1 MKKNV
6 DLLHESI
13 LPALTRLAV
22 PIMATSL
29 VQMAYNLTDM
39 LWIGRLGAGA
49 VTAVGTA
56 GLYIWMSQGVVDLAR
71 IGGQVKVSQSLGGQ
85 DEEEA
90 GQFAKGALQIG
101 IFLALLF
108 GVISLLGAGPLIG
121 FFGLQSGAII
131 RDSEL
136 YLQITGGA
144 IIFSFLNAVLTGI
157 LAAEGDSK
165 TPFKA
170 NVVGLVSN
178 IVMDP
183 VLIFGLG
190 PFPKMGVEGAAIA
203 TVGAQMV
210 VTALF
215 IVAVREDKIIFDK
228 FRLFTKTSFRHI
240 KGIMQIGLP
249 AAMQK
254 ILMAGISMILTRLV
268 ASWGDTAVAVQRV
281 GSQIESISWM
291 TAEGF
296 GVAINSFTGQN
307 YGAKQYKRVKDG
319 YLTAVKIMTV
329 WGILT
334 TAVLIFLSVPIFRVF
349 IAEPEVLAAGSDY
362 LKILGV
368 SQIFMCIEILTA
380 GAFAGLGKTMLSSV
394 ISTIFTVLRIPMA
407 VALSATVLGLN
418 GIWWAITLSS
428 VLKGMIFLGF
438 YLVTLRKLKKVQ
450 KTIDG

>member
-1 MKKNV
+1 MGDIMKKHV

-71 IGGQVKVSQSLGGQ
+71 IGGQVKVSQSLGSQ
-85 DEEEA
+85 EVQEA
-90 GQFAKGALQIG
+90 GQFAKGAIQIG

-108 GVISLLGAGPLIG
+108 GVVSLLGAGSLIG
-121 FFGLQSGAII
+121 FFGLQSGQII
-131 RDSEL
+131 MDSER

-165 TPFKA
+165 TSFRV
-170 NVVGLVSN
+170 NVVGLIFN
-178 IVMDP
+178 IIMDP
-183 VLIFGLG
+183 ILIFGLG

-203 TVGAQMV
+203 TVGAQIV
-210 VTALF
+210 VTILF
-215 IVAVREDKIIFDK
+215 AIAVRDDRVIFDK
-228 FRLFTKTSFRHI
+228 FRVFGKPSFCHMR
-240 KGIMQIGLP
+240 GIVQIGLP

-254 ILMAGISMILTRLV
+254 MLMAGISMVLTRLV
-268 ASWGDTAVAVQRV
+268 TSWGDTAVAVQRV

-307 YGAKQYKRVKDG
+307 YGARQYKRVKNG
-319 YLTAVKIMTV
+319 YVAAVKIMTL
-329 WGILT
+329 WGLFT

-349 IAEPEVLAAGSDY
+349 IAEPAILSAGSDY
-362 LKILGV
+362 LKILGA
-368 SQIFMCIEILTA
+368 SQIFMCIEILTI

-407 VALSATVLGLN
+407 VALSATTLGLN

-428 VLKGMIFLGF
+428 VLKGIIFFGF
-438 YLVTLRKLKKVQ
+438 YLVTLRKLKKE
-450 KTIDG
+450 

>member
-1 MKKNV
+1 MKNNV
-6 DLLHESI
+6 DLLHEPI

-39 LWIGRLGAGA
+39 AWIGRLGAGA

-56 GLYIWMSQGVVDLAR
+56 GLYLWLSQGFVDLAR
-71 IGGQVKVSQSLGGQ
+71 IGGQVKVAQSLGAGA
-85 DEEEA
+85 EHEA
-90 GQFAKGALQIG
+90 GQYAKGAIQIG
-101 IFLALLF
+101 MILAVLF
-108 GVISLLGAGPLIG
+108 GIASVLCARPLIG
-121 FFGLQSGAII
+121 FFGLQSRAIVAE
-131 RDSEL
+131 SEL

-157 LAAEGDSK
+157 LTAEGDSG

-170 NVVGLVSN
+170 NVVGLMCN

-210 VTALF
+210 VTILF
-215 IVAVREDKIIFDK
+215 IAAVKNDKVVFDK
-228 FRLFTKTSFRHI
+228 FTLFTKTSFHHI
-240 KGIMQIGLP
+240 RGIVKIGLP
-249 AAMQK
+249 AAVQK
-254 ILMAGISMILTRLV
+254 IFMASISMILTRLV
-268 ASWGDTAVAVQRV
+268 AGWGDTAVAVQRV

-296 GVAINSFTGQN
+296 GAALNSFTGQN
-307 YGAKQYKRVKDG
+307 YGAGQNKRVKSG
-319 YLTAVKIMTV
+319 YFASLKIMAV
-329 WGILT
+329 WGVFT
-334 TAVLIFLSVPIFRVF
+334 TAVLMLLSVPIFSVF
-349 IAEPEVLAAGSDY
+349 ITEPDVVAAGSDY

-368 SQIFMCIEILTA
+368 SQLLMCVEILTA
-380 GAFAGLGKTMLSSV
+380 GAFSGLGRTALPSA
-394 ISTIFTVLRIPMA
+394 ISTTLTILRVPMA
-407 VALSATVLGLN
+407 VAFSATALGLN

-428 VLKGMIFLGF
+428 VLKGIIFLF
-438 YLVTLRKLKKVQ
+438 CYLATLKRLKPQ
-450 KTIDG
+450 TQYPAR

>member
-121 FFGLQSGAII
+121 FFGLQSGVII
-131 RDSEL
+131 RDSER

-183 VLIFGLG
+183 ALIFGLG
-190 PFPKMGVEGAAIA
+190 PFSKDGCRRRSDCHSRCTNG
-203 TVGAQMV
+203 GN
-210 VTALF
+210 
-215 IVAVREDKIIFDK
+215 R
-228 FRLFTKTSFRHI
+228 
-240 KGIMQIGLP
+240 
-249 AAMQK
+249 
-254 ILMAGISMILTRLV
+254 
-268 ASWGDTAVAVQRV
+268 
-281 GSQIESISWM
+281 SIYYSS
-291 TAEGF
+291 ERR
-296 GVAINSFTGQN
+296 QN
-307 YGAKQYKRVKDG
+307 Y
-319 YLTAVKIMTV
+319 
-329 WGILT
+329 
-334 TAVLIFLSVPIFRVF
+334 F
-349 IAEPEVLAAGSDY
+349 
-362 LKILGV
+362 
-368 SQIFMCIEILTA
+368 
-380 GAFAGLGKTMLSSV
+380 
-394 ISTIFTVLRIPMA
+394 
-407 VALSATVLGLN
+407 
-418 GIWWAITLSS
+418 
-428 VLKGMIFLGF
+428 
-438 YLVTLRKLKKVQ
+438 
-450 KTIDG
+450 